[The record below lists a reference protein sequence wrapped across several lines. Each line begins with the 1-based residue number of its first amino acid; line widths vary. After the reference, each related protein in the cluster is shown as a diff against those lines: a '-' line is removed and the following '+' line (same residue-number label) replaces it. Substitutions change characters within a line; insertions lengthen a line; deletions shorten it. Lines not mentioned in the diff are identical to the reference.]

1 MKLVALEAVV
11 ELAHDV
17 DGLLG
22 GLDQLVQLRI
32 EIPVSV
38 EALGQLA
45 HGLHVHVD
53 RHHGGL
59 GLLQDGVKCNNTII
73 LFSSFKIILFCYV
86 LY

>member
-22 GLDQLVQLRI
+22 GLDQLVQLRV

-53 RHHGGL
+53 RHHGSL
-59 GLLQDGVKCNNTII
+59 GLLQDGVKWKKIKITII
-73 LFSSFKIILFCYV
+73 L
-86 LY
+86 